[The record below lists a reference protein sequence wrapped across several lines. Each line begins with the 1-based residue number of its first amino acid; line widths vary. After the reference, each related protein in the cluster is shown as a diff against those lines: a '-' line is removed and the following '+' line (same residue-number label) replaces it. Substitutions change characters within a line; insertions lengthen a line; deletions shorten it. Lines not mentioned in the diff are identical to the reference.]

1 MCTGKIVETA
11 LLTRMFFLRLSLSL
25 LQLKMKIEKER
36 RAAAAFTIATAA
48 IIEEKKYKQQKCKGP
63 EEWIKK
69 NGCSGLMKNDY
80 TTYITSLS
88 IFRHHK

>member
-1 MCTGKIVETA
+1 
-11 LLTRMFFLRLSLSL
+11 
-25 LQLKMKIEKER
+25 MKIEKER
-36 RAAAAFTIATAA
+36 RAAAVFTIATAA
-48 IIEEKKYKQQKCKGP
+48 IIEEKNISSKNYKAP